1 MFDDFIIE
9 IFNLSFTILG
19 QTISCSNLTK
29 TVVHLLSL
37 NNIQNELSSL
47 WSLGS
52 MVHSVILPFGY
63 SLLTL
68 FCMLELLQR
77 MGDPERVTWERVAMT
92 ICKFIFIKVIMTNS
106 YKFATMILQIT
117 QDIYHSVW
125 VKIGSSGATPD
136 LGQIMAEICSGSM
149 AAQLGYFALT
159 IIIWVIYLGTVVGV
173 VTIVFTRIFKMVIYS
188 STCAI
193 PLAMAT
199 NEATSQGAKRF
210 FMSLASLGLEATVIM
225 ISTKIYSLM
234 LSGLSDSAQGINVVL
249 AVIIINA
256 LYLGLMNFGNSIARE
271 LTGA

>member
-1 MFDDFIIE
+1 
-9 IFNLSFTILG
+9 
-19 QTISCSNLTK
+19 
-29 TVVHLLSL
+29 
-37 NNIQNELSSL
+37 
-47 WSLGS
+47 
-52 MVHSVILPFGY
+52 
-63 SLLTL
+63 
-68 FCMLELLQR
+68 
-77 MGDPERVTWERVAMT
+77 
-92 ICKFIFIKVIMTNS
+92 
-106 YKFATMILQIT
+106 
-117 QDIYHSVW
+117 
-125 VKIGSSGATPD
+125 
-136 LGQIMAEICSGSM
+136 MAEICSGSM